1 MDSSGLRKVFLK
13 LLIVAKARIND
24 GFCYIG
30 WDLDRYKLARPLL
43 RLHNPR
49 WSSKDDKLRVG
60 DTHLFKVVSFQ
71 PAWKRSLASLHR
83 RCSRKTLR
91 TQSTRGGQSLWR
103 WIVHNLIDTESRNC
117 KKRSSAIWIQSTGNF
132 SSNVPDA
139 HLIALWFR
147 DINFVEI
154 LVGQKTKLGI
164 QILPQAIAKLTKIDP
179 KIELVIMKSGYNV
192 TFY

>member
-13 LLIVAKARIND
+13 LLIIAKARIND

-49 WSSKDDKLRVG
+49 WSSKDDKLKVG
-60 DTHLFKVVSFQ
+60 DTHLFKEVSFQ

-91 TQSTRGGQSLWR
+91 TQSTRGEQSSWR
-103 WIVHNLIDTESRNC
+103 WIVHNLIDTEPRNC
-117 KKRSSAIWIQSTGNF
+117 KKGLRHYGSNQRETFLQTYPMPIWLPFDSEISFLSKSSLESKYCPKQLQNSPKFACQIWS
-132 SSNVPDA
+132 
-139 HLIALWFR
+139 
-147 DINFVEI
+147 
-154 LVGQKTKLGI
+154 KK
-164 QILPQAIAKLTKIDP
+164 
-179 KIELVIMKSGYNV
+179 
-192 TFY
+192 

>member
-60 DTHLFKVVSFQ
+60 DTHLFKEVSFQ

-103 WIVHNLIDTESRNC
+103 WIVNNLIDTESRNC
-117 KKRSSAIWIQSTGNF
+117 KKGLRQYGSNQRETFLRTYPMPIWLPFDSETSILSKSSLGRKQNLESKYCPKQLQNSPKFACQIWSKNRVCYTEKRI
-132 SSNVPDA
+132 
-139 HLIALWFR
+139 
-147 DINFVEI
+147 
-154 LVGQKTKLGI
+154 
-164 QILPQAIAKLTKIDP
+164 
-179 KIELVIMKSGYNV
+179 
-192 TFY
+192 

>member
-43 RLHNPR
+43 RLDNPR
-49 WSSKDDKLRVG
+49 WSSKDDKLGVG
-60 DTHLFKVVSFQ
+60 ETHLFKVVSFQ

-91 TQSTRGGQSLWR
+91 TQSRRGGQSL
-103 WIVHNLIDTESRNC
+103 
-117 KKRSSAIWIQSTGNF
+117 
-132 SSNVPDA
+132 
-139 HLIALWFR
+139 
-147 DINFVEI
+147 
-154 LVGQKTKLGI
+154 
-164 QILPQAIAKLTKIDP
+164 
-179 KIELVIMKSGYNV
+179 
-192 TFY
+192 

>member
-13 LLIVAKARIND
+13 LLIVTKARIND

-49 WSSKDDKLRVG
+49 WSPKDDKLRVG
-60 DTHLFKVVSFQ
+60 YTHLFKVVSFQ

-103 WIVHNLIDTESRNC
+103 WIVHNLIDTEPRNC
-117 KKRSSAIWIQSTGNF
+117 KKGLQQYGSNQRTQCPSDCPLIQRHQFCVRLGYVNSRELGQRLFPSDGWRSPCNAVISSFVANFTG
-132 SSNVPDA
+132 
-139 HLIALWFR
+139 WR
-147 DINFVEI
+147 
-154 LVGQKTKLGI
+154 QKR
-164 QILPQAIAKLTKIDP
+164 
-179 KIELVIMKSGYNV
+179 M
-192 TFY
+192 